1 MTYTLKEDSM
11 KTAFDAYE
19 YQFGKIYVVMDESG
33 IIKRVILTPGQWDDY
48 VAGHGQIDRDP
59 ALCRNA
65 IQQLDEYFTGKRSV
79 FTVPLSICTP
89 HSFRPGVSSDAEDGT
104 EFHKKVWKALLD
116 IPFGEIRSYADIA
129 LAVGSP
135 RGFRAVG
142 QANRRNPIPI
152 FVPCHRVI
160 GKNGALTGFCGVS
173 HLEIKEYLLNMER
186 KYKQKLVG

>member
-1 MTYTLKEDSM
+1 M

-19 YQFGKIYVVMDESG
+19 YQFGKIYLVMEESG

-59 ALCRNA
+59 ALCREA
-65 IQQLDEYFTGKRSV
+65 IQQLDEYFTGKRSA
-79 FTVPLSICTP
+79 FTVPLSM
-89 HSFRPGVSSDAEDGT
+89 AGT

-116 IPFGEIRSYADIA
+116 IPFGETRSYADIA

-135 RGFRAVG
+135 RGCRAVG
-142 QANRRNPIPI
+142 QANRRNPIPV

-160 GKNGALTGFCGVS
+160 GKNGALTGFCGPA
-173 HLEIKEYLLNMER
+173 HLEIKEYLLNLE
-186 KYKQKLVG
+186 KTCKQKLTPENLF